1 MVIPAEKRRREKPFF
16 QAIHIP
22 GTMLMK
28 TSNKLTPCCFFLLL
42 LLSGCGAALN
52 PYHENFNCD
61 APDDSGK
68 CVDTTTAYEEAV
80 SVPQPPQKAS
90 VPDEDIE
97 AARLS
102 RLSEL
107 LEEPQTPMIEPPRVL
122 RVLILPYK
130 GNGDL
135 FMARYAYLQVE
146 AARWVLTGVD
156 EDIETK

>member
-1 MVIPAEKRRREKPFF
+1 
-16 QAIHIP
+16 
-22 GTMLMK
+22 MK
-28 TSNKLTPCCFFLLL
+28 LFNKLVRYSLCLIPL

-52 PYHENFNCD
+52 PYHENFNCQ

-68 CVDTTTAYEEAV
+68 CVDTKTAYEEAV
-80 SVPQPPQKAS
+80 RTPQIPAQKSAA
-90 VPDEDIE
+90 PEEDVE

-102 RLSEL
+102 RLAEL
-107 LEEPQTPMIEPPRVL
+107 LKEPQTPMIEPPRIL

-146 AARWVLTGVD
+146 PAKWVLSGID
-156 EDIETK
+156 EGIE